1 MDRLYDFRTP
11 VGLGSL
17 GHGQTTWD
25 DGGRPVKKRSTS
37 KDVGGY
43 ASLLQPLNKLVRE
56 SLDTVQNITETLASL
71 NVGGY
76 ANGFSDEQLRLAL
89 EEQERAIQLDRLQAA
104 KAHGQ
109 WLQAAKELDRLDG
122 CDEWKAEDQDEHYDH
137 EDLKR
142 KLQNLES
149 ARDNEDLTRMLE
161 VIRTELGRDVAG
173 IGNPKLY
180 EHCRIGTKDLIEKYI
195 TTAVDTIES
204 AMRLAARERDGRV
217 AWEIKHKVVETRQAY
232 GRTGLLLS
240 GGGTMGMMHIGVI
253 KAMFEAGVLPRVIS
267 GASAG
272 SIVAAV
278 VCTKTDDEIP
288 SLLGEFCNDL
298 EVFTKGEDQ
307 ARWSSMM
314 YRLFTKGSLYDIKN
328 LENVMQGH
336 VKNMT
341 FLDAYNRTQRILS
354 IAVSHES
361 AKDEPLLLNYLTAP
375 HVLIRSAVAASCS
388 VPFIYRPAPL
398 YERNPH
404 TMAIQRFGGDDM
416 YFIDGSVSHDIPL
429 GRLRAMLDVNHFIVS
444 QVNPHV
450 VPFIRKGQTSA
461 EVHPSQR
468 SWTDA
473 LTEMARTEVVY
484 RLRQLSD
491 IPIPVIKKLTH
502 IGSSILEQT
511 YTGDITILPETSFGF
526 AVLSNPT
533 PQFMVDA
540 MEKGEKATWPELDRI
555 QRRTAVELAIDKSI
569 RVAREC
575 VHFSDSQVD
584 LRLSAMRKQSTA
596 EKFQQRGRRRR
607 SSAGIGHRGTESMV
621 LTGSQP
627 LGSYPDIHLARDRS
641 PRSSSEDGTHLS
653 RSPSLIPDFT
663 SSSPQLSET
672 DESETDDFPR
682 FRRGGKNNPW
692 PTGPGLGVPNWPY
705 GSISQPATP
714 SVASKAFNFSTSP
727 SPRPSSPILTHA
739 ATFAM
744 TPTSPAASTTSSI
757 HVAPSA
763 PPSARPSSPEA
774 KYKRL
779 YNNVKTLGM
788 RAAGANPQGP
798 PPPPASTPDDAGSN
812 TPGDGQGQRS
822 LTPLLMM
829 RRNRRSTSTGMK
841 GLKPPGR
848 Q

>member
-11 VGLGSL
+11 VGLDVF
-17 GHGQTTWD
+17 GHVHATWD
-25 DGGRPVKKRSTS
+25 DGGRPVKKRRTS
-37 KDVGGY
+37 KGVGGY
-43 ASLLQPLNKLVRE
+43 AALLSPLNKLVRE
-56 SLDTVQNITETLASL
+56 SLDTVQNITETIASL
-71 NVGGY
+71 NVGSY
-76 ANGFSDEQLRLAL
+76 TAEFSEEQLKLAL
-89 EEQERAIQLDRLQAA
+89 EEQDRLIQLDRLQAA

-109 WLQAAKELDRLDG
+109 WLQAAKELDKLDG
-122 CDEWKAEDQDEHYDH
+122 WDEWKAEDEDEHYDH
-137 EDLKR
+137 EDLKH
-142 KLQNLES
+142 KLQTLES
-149 ARDNEDLTRMLE
+149 ARDNEDLTRMLR

-180 EHCRIGTKDLIEKYI
+180 DNCRVGTKDLIEKYVRA
-195 TTAVDTIES
+195 AVDTIEC
-204 AMRLAARERDGRV
+204 AMRLAAREKDGQEAEAVRQTVV
-217 AWEIKHKVVETRQAY
+217 ATRQAY
-232 GRTGLLLS
+232 GRTALLLS

-253 KAMFEAGVLPRVIS
+253 KAMFEANVLPRVIS

-278 VCTKTDDEIP
+278 VCTKTDEEIP
-288 SLLGEFCNDL
+288 RLLGEFCNDL

-336 VKNMT
+336 VKDMT
-341 FLDAYNRTQRILS
+341 FQDAYNRTQRILS
-354 IAVSHES
+354 IAVSHEDS
-361 AKDEPLLLNYLTAP
+361 KEEPLLLNYITAP
-375 HVLIRSAVAASCS
+375 NVLIRSAVAASCS

-404 TMAIQRFGGDDM
+404 TMAIQRFGGEDM

-444 QVNPHV
+444 QVNPHIT
-450 VPFIRKGQTSA
+450 PFIRKGQTNA

-468 SWTDA
+468 TWREA
-473 LTEMARTEVVY
+473 FAEMARTEVVY

-491 IPIPVIKKLTH
+491 IPVPVIKKLTH

-555 QRRTAVELAIDKSI
+555 QQRTAIELAIDRSI
-569 RVAREC
+569 RVARER

-584 LRLSAMRKQSTA
+584 LRLSAMRRQSTA
-596 EKFQQRGRRRR
+596 EKFQQRGRRRQ
-607 SSAGIGHRGTESMV
+607 SSTGIGHRATESMV

-627 LGSYPDIHLARDRS
+627 LDALEMPLARERS
-641 PRSSSEDGTHLS
+641 PRSSSEDGTQLS

-663 SSSPQLSET
+663 SSSPQLSDT
-672 DESETDDFPR
+672 DESETDDQYRHR
-682 FRRGGKNNPW
+682 FGKAGKTKTW
-692 PTGPGLGVPNWPY
+692 PAGPGFGVPNWPY
-705 GSISQPATP
+705 GSMSQPVTP
-714 SVASKAFNFSTSP
+714 SNASKAFNFSTTP
-727 SPRPSSPILTHA
+727 SPRPSSPILLHA

-744 TPTSPAASTTSSI
+744 TPASPAASISSSI
-757 HVAPSA
+757 HAT
-763 PPSARPSSPEA
+763 PPALPPRPPSSPELKYRLWMGGKGGA
-774 KYKRL
+774 KSPGTAAPTSSPKD
-779 YNNVKTLGM
+779 
-788 RAAGANPQGP
+788 AAGSAADGRKSRF
-798 PPPPASTPDDAGSN
+798 STP
-812 TPGDGQGQRS
+812 S
-822 LTPLLMM
+822 LLT
-829 RRNRRSTSTGMK
+829 RRNKRSTSTGMK